1 MSRRHTSH
9 YDSDFPLDTSMN
21 QRPPDIRCL
30 SPKIDESAIDKSAID
45 DDDNWEDA
53 VEESGKPS
61 VDEKLQF
68 HRVYPNANL
77 TSRPSL
83 ITLMAKKA
91 QNQSQSTSAL
101 INPNG
106 LSLVALPNDVL
117 PTAKSR
123 SRVLPTGPLNKV
135 SRSNPDAEGL
145 SPRTIR
151 HNMIAN
157 ELSEYREQLL
167 RERDQNS
174 LCCISKDGATYKEH
188 RPLINTRNLD
198 LNGRT
203 WDMGVVVGK
212 FW

>member
-1 MSRRHTSH
+1 
-9 YDSDFPLDTSMN
+9 MN
-21 QRPPDIRCL
+21 QRPPDIRRL

-53 VEESGKPS
+53 VEESGKQS

-68 HRVYPNANL
+68 HRVYLNTNL

-83 ITLMAKKA
+83 ITLMAKEP

-101 INPNG
+101 NTPNG
-106 LSLVALPNDVL
+106 PSLVALSNEVL
-117 PTAKSR
+117 PTAKM
-123 SRVLPTGPLNKV
+123 GPLNKV
-135 SRSNPDAEGL
+135 SRSYSDAEGL
-145 SPRTIR
+145 SPRAIR

-157 ELSEYREQLL
+157 ELSEYRELLL
-167 RERDQNS
+167 REREQNS
-174 LCCISKDGATYKEH
+174 LCCISNVGATYKEH
-188 RPLINTRNLD
+188 RPLINIRNLD